1 MRNHIAAA
9 ALAAAAL
16 ALAAAVTACG
26 PSSSS
31 AAAPKP
37 KAPHAASHRAKARP
51 KAHASPACK
60 RTTTFDYIIRTVW
73 PPLAPSAD
81 EIGNTDY
88 ATCTS
93 SLGDFDA
100 TAGQAAGEC
109 TTIALASDNPG
120 YNVNAAP
127 APPLND
133 VIESAGP
140 GC

>member
-16 ALAAAVTACG
+16 ALVTACTSS
-26 PSSSS
+26 PS
-31 AAAPKP
+31 ATATATATKA

-60 RTTTFDYIIRTVW
+60 RSLLPTYIVRDDD
-73 PPLAPSAD
+73 PGASALAG
-81 EIGNTDY
+81 EIGATDEEN
-88 ATCTS
+88 CTS
-93 SLGDFDA
+93 SLADFA
-100 TAGQAAGEC
+100 STAGQAQGEC

-120 YNVNAAP
+120 YNVNQVP
-127 APPLND
+127 APPLKN